1 MVVTKVNYFVKE
13 RKNWSYPL
21 AQCSVVLDD
30 VLKLNGICIYEGAN
44 GKYITFPNTYKHE
57 EGTDGDSKPVKRNKN
72 EIYHPVSKDFLE
84 YLRCVII
91 DGYQKWQE
99 GKSFTYSPT
108 DAEKVD
114 SKEKVEAEEDT
125 AELGVEN
132 GKETTV
138 LP

>member
-1 MVVTKVNYFVKE
+1 MCRRYRKMVVTKVNYFVKE

-44 GKYITFPNTYKHE
+44 GKYITFPNTLKHE
-57 EGTDGDSKPVKRNKN
+57 DGTEEEGKHIKRNKN
-72 EIYHPVSKDFLE
+72 EIFHPVSKDFLE

-108 DAEKVD
+108 DCEKEV
-114 SKEKVEAEEDT
+114 ETKVEVED
-125 AELGVEN
+125 

-138 LP
+138 LS